1 MSNRCGGFLEISQVF
16 LKPIR
21 FISIRSVR
29 RSIGLAKFDHRFLW
43 NCLSVS
49 ETYRILLKPIGSTIM
64 NVSFYRIG
72 EHEHALY
79 IGSANMNMRFISDR
93 RNMNMRFSSVWR
105 MWTCAFH
112 RFDVCEHAV
121 LCCRFQIF
129 FIGFRLSRSDA
140 FFLSKCFWIHR
151 FGGGI
156 WHDSSK
162 CFESLGSDSSRWIR
176 SIISL
181 FFSLSVSKPI
191 SPSDSLTLCG
201 IIHNGDDEILTT
213 RGLCL

>member
-79 IGSANMNMRFISDR
+79 IGSKKHEHALFLGLTYV
-93 RNMNMRFSSVWR
+93 NMRFSSVWR
-105 MWTCAFH
+105 MWTCGFVLSIPDFFH
-112 RFDVCEHAV
+112 RFQAFSIRC
-121 LCCRFQIF
+121 
-129 FIGFRLSRSDA
+129 

-191 SPSDSLTLCG
+191 SPSDSLFSPWG
-201 IIHNGDDEILTT
+201 SH
-213 RGLCL
+213 RR